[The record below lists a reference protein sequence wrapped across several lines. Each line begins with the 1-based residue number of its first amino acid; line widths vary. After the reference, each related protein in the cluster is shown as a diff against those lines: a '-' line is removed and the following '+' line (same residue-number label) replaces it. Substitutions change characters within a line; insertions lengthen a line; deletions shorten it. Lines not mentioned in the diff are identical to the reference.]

1 LWAGEAKKERF
12 TNIAFGRC
20 WYACGF
26 MAANW
31 VLSCHGGSLWFLYG
45 STLWCFLSYRA
56 AFLVLRTK
64 SWIFG

>member
-31 VLSCHGGSLWFLYG
+31 VLSCHD
-45 STLWCFLSYRA
+45 
-56 AFLVLRTK
+56 
-64 SWIFG
+64 SWAECCCHRRP